1 MIFQE
6 YSHEAPSHYARSRL
20 NAAATRWHSGSLDAF
35 TSAAEETHG
44 QYTILGWMIDEA
56 RESFLGPQTEIT
68 KEEWNKDHY
77 LWREDVKWTPDL
89 TVEVAEV
96 RRNRSD
102 RLRDLSFR
110 RANVD
115 FWSLPNLSG
124 TLLGAMGSPEN
135 LVAWGGMIGRAGSLV
150 GQTTG
155 KMATIG
161 RYLKPI
167 PQGATDA
174 FVADTLFQTVK
185 AGIQLNRGEDID
197 LLHAGIEV
205 ALATA
210 TGGILGTVP
219 MALQIANKVPNV
231 FRPALMKKSLN
242 DIANGKPVQAFKGNP
257 RRHVE
262 EELNPEAKI
271 EELNQRMEGFKDTD
285 AELTK
290 DFSLAAGKEYV
301 QHTVGGVRKLIN
313 KVANC
318 VRNSS

>member
-185 AGIQLNRGEDID
+185 AGVQLNRGEDID

>member
-1 MIFQE
+1 MIFQN
-6 YSHEAPSHYARSRL
+6 YSHEAPTSYAQGRL

-35 TSAAEETHG
+35 TSAVEETHS

-56 RESFLGPQTEIT
+56 QESFLGPQTFI
-68 KEEWNKDHY
+68 EENEWDKNHY
-77 LWREDVKWTPDL
+77 LWRDDVKWTPDL
-89 TVEVAEV
+89 TVEVAEI

-102 RLRDLSFR
+102 RMSALSFR

-124 TLLGAMGSPEN
+124 VLLGAMGSPEN
-135 LVAWGGMIGRAGSLV
+135 LIAWGGMVGRAGSLMTA
-150 GQTTG
+150 GS
-155 KMATIG
+155 KMATVG

-167 PQGATDA
+167 PQGMTDA

-185 AGIQLNRGEDID
+185 AGVQMNRGEDID

-219 MALQIANKVPNV
+219 MALQIAHKVPNV
-231 FRPALMKKSLN
+231 FKPALMKKSLQN
-242 DIANGKPVQAFKGNP
+242 LANGEPVQAFKGNP

-262 EELNPEAKI
+262 EELDPEATI
-271 EELNQRMEGFKDTD
+271 DELNKRMEGFKDTD
-285 AELTK
+285 AELSK
-290 DFSLAAGKEYV
+290 DFSIEAGKDYV
-301 QHTVGGVRKLIN
+301 KQTVGGFRKLIN

>member
-6 YSHEAPSHYARSRL
+6 YSHEAPSVYARSRL

-35 TSAAEETHG
+35 TSAIEETHG
-44 QYTILGWMIDEA
+44 QYTILGWMVDEA
-56 RESFLGPQTEIT
+56 RESFLGPQTKIAE
-68 KEEWNKDHY
+68 KEWNKDHY
-77 LWREDVKWTPDL
+77 LWREDIKWTPDL

-102 RLRDLSFR
+102 RIRDLSFR

-124 TLLGAMGSPEN
+124 VLLGAMGSPEN
-135 LVAWGGMIGRAGSLV
+135 LVAWGGMVGRAGSLI
-150 GQTTG
+150 GAGG
-155 KMATIG
+155 KLATVG

-185 AGIQLNRGEDID
+185 AGVQLNRGEDID

-219 MALQIANKVPNV
+219 MALQIANKVPDV
-231 FRPALMKKSLN
+231 FKPALMKKSMN
-242 DIANGKPVQAFKGNP
+242 DLANGKPVQAFKGNP

-262 EELNPEAKI
+262 EELNPEAKM
-271 EELNQRMEGFKDTD
+271 EELNQRIEDIKDTS

-301 QHTVGGVRKLIN
+301 QHSIGGVRKLIN

-318 VRNSS
+318 VRNNS

>member
-102 RLRDLSFR
+102 RIRDLSFR

-185 AGIQLNRGEDID
+185 AGVQLNRGEDID

-290 DFSLAAGKEYV
+290 DFSLASGKEYV
-301 QHTVGGVRKLIN
+301 QHTIGGVRKLIN

>member
-6 YSHEAPSHYARSRL
+6 YSHEAPSAYARSRL
-20 NAAATRWHSGSLDAF
+20 NSAATRWHSGSLDAF
-35 TSAAEETHG
+35 SSAIEETHS

-56 RESFLGPQTEIT
+56 RESFLGPQTQIAE
-68 KEEWNKDHY
+68 EEWNNEHY

-102 RLRDLSFR
+102 RIRDLSFR

-124 TLLGAMGSPEN
+124 VLLGAMGSPEN
-135 LVAWGGMIGRAGSLV
+135 LVAWGGMVGRSGALMGAGSKL
-150 GQTTG
+150 
-155 KMATIG
+155 ATVG
-161 RYLKPI
+161 RYLRPI

-185 AGIQLNRGEDID
+185 AGVQLNRGEDID
-197 LLHAGIEV
+197 LLHASIEV

-231 FRPALMKKSLN
+231 FKPALMKKSLN

-262 EELNPEAKI
+262 EELDPDATI
-271 EELNQRMEGFKDTD
+271 DELNKRMDGFKDTD
-285 AELTK
+285 AELSK
-290 DFSLAAGKEYV
+290 DFSVEAGKEYV
-301 QHTVGGVRKLIN
+301 KQTVGGFRKLIN

-318 VRNSS
+318 VRNST

>member
-6 YSHEAPSHYARSRL
+6 YSHEAPNAFARSRL
-20 NAAATRWHSGSLDAF
+20 NSAATRWHSGSLDAF
-35 TSAAEETHG
+35 TSAIEETHS

-56 RESFLGPQTEIT
+56 RESFLGPQTEIA
-68 KEEWNKDHY
+68 KEDWNNEHY

-89 TVEVAEV
+89 TVEVAEI

-124 TLLGAMGSPEN
+124 VLLGAMGSPEN
-135 LVAWGGMIGRAGSLV
+135 LVAWGGMVGRAGALM
-150 GQTTG
+150 GAGG
-155 KMATIG
+155 KLATVG
-161 RYLKPI
+161 RYLRPI

-231 FRPALMKKSLN
+231 FKPAIMKKALS
-242 DIANGKPVQAFKGNP
+242 DIANGKPVQAFRGNP

-262 EELNPEAKI
+262 EELNPEATI
-271 EELNQRMEGFKDTD
+271 DELNKRMDGFKDTD
-285 AELTK
+285 AELSK
-290 DFSLAAGKEYV
+290 DFSVEAGKDYV
-301 QHTVGGVRKLIN
+301 KHTVGGFRKLIN

-318 VRNSS
+318 VRNST